1 MKLIRPLSKFIFP
14 FCVILFHLIID
25 SFADN
30 NEKENSVRNAKS
42 NSYFKKETGFFVGR
56 FIFGH
61 YLEYPE
67 LNGFLDPKTAV
78 KICDADFEC
87 TGFTYQGAK
96 NVGQRFYIYFFRY
109 VAPPSFSLSS
119 VTNEEKVWT
128 SYRVK
133 RSFVVLP
140 KKIEK
145 EESTQLSN
153 LDNKL
158 STLSENVLSGMAIKS
173 DDKRISF
180 GNKMKWSAPKYKAI
194 IIDPLTKQSNGNQK
208 LRYTFAL
215 TEVYANED
223 EFTLQHFDINR
234 NQTKLLTIIRLDPP
248 IESAD
253 KDNSNIIS
261 VRLKTY
267 FGSQL

>member
-1 MKLIRPLSKFIFP
+1 MKLFKPLFQVIFP

-25 SFADN
+25 SCADN
-30 NEKENSVRNAKS
+30 NEKENSFKNSKS
-42 NSYFKKETGFFVGR
+42 NSYLRKETGFFVGK
-56 FIFGH
+56 FVPGY

-67 LNGFLDPKTAV
+67 LNGFFDPKIAV
-78 KICDADFEC
+78 KICEADFEC

-96 NVGQRFYIYFFRY
+96 NVGQRFYVNFFRY

-133 RSFVVLP
+133 RSFVVLQ
-140 KKIEK
+140 KKKYK
-145 EESTQLSN
+145 EESIKISQV
-153 LDNKL
+153 DNKL

-180 GNKMKWSAPKYKAI
+180 GNKMKWSVPKYKAI
-194 IIDPLTKQSNGNQK
+194 TIDPLTKQYNDNQK
-208 LRYTFAL
+208 SRYTFAL
-215 TEVYANED
+215 SEVYTNED
-223 EFTLQHFDINR
+223 TLTLQQFDINR

-253 KDNSNIIS
+253 NENSNIIS
-261 VRLKTY
+261 VRLKSS
-267 FGSQL
+267 FESLL

>member
-1 MKLIRPLSKFIFP
+1 MKLFRPLSKFIFP

-30 NEKENSVRNAKS
+30 NEKENSVKNSKS
-42 NSYFKKETGFFVGR
+42 NSYLKKETGFFVGR
-56 FIFGH
+56 FVSGH

-67 LNGFLDPKTAV
+67 LNGFYDPKSAV
-78 KICDADFEC
+78 NVCEADFEC

-140 KKIEK
+140 KKKEK
-145 EESTQLSN
+145 QQSIILSN
-153 LDNKL
+153 VDNKL

-180 GNKMKWSAPKYKAI
+180 GNKMKWSVPKYKAI
-194 IIDPLTKQSNGNQK
+194 TIDPFSEQYNDNQK
-208 LRYTFAL
+208 SRYTFAL
-215 TEVYANED
+215 SEVYANED
-223 EFTLQHFDINR
+223 KFTLQNGDINR
-234 NQTKLLTIIRLDPP
+234 NHSKLLTIIRLDPP
-248 IESAD
+248 IENAD
-253 KDNSNIIS
+253 KENSDIIS
-261 VRLKTY
+261 VRLKTC
-267 FGSQL
+267 FGIQL